1 MTIETC
7 ARPVL
12 FLVLDRRIKDVSTN
26 PVDQT
31 KIEAWWQSDSLM
43 EAPWLRLTLVSGSE
57 LFLFL
62 TGFLD
67 SLILSRFKS

>member
-7 ARPVL
+7 AIPVL
-12 FLVLDRRIKDVSTN
+12 FLVLDRRIKDCISTN

-31 KIEAWWQSDSLM
+31 EIEAWWQSDSLM

-62 TGFLD
+62 T
-67 SLILSRFKS
+67 